1 MQVLD
6 LNIVRIK
13 VNYMKI
19 KQGFSIKKEN
29 GENIIVCDK
38 SIHREFNSIILLSDT
53 SAYLWELLQN
63 EDATKAQMLNGI
75 LQKFDVS
82 TVLALSDIDVFIKT
96 LKENGILE
104 E

>member
-1 MQVLD
+1 
-6 LNIVRIK
+6 
-13 VNYMKI
+13 MKI
-19 KQGFSIKKEN
+19 KQGFSLKKEN
-29 GENIIVCDK
+29 DEVMIICDK
-38 SIHREFNSIILLSDT
+38 NIHRNFNSIILLSDT

-63 EDATKAQMLNGI
+63 GNSTKEQMLNGL
-75 LQKFDVS
+75 LQKFDIS

>member
-1 MQVLD
+1 
-6 LNIVRIK
+6 
-13 VNYMKI
+13 MKI
-19 KQGFSIKKEN
+19 KHGFSLKKEN
-29 GENIIVCDK
+29 GEVLVVCDK
-38 SIHREFNSIILLSDT
+38 SIHRNFNSIIFLSDT

-63 EDATKAQMLNGI
+63 ENATKEQLLNG
-75 LQKFDVS
+75 LLNKFDIS

>member
-1 MQVLD
+1 
-6 LNIVRIK
+6 
-13 VNYMKI
+13 MKI
-19 KQGFSIKKEN
+19 KYGFSLKKEN
-29 GENIIVCDK
+29 GETIVVCDK
-38 SIHREFNSIILLSDT
+38 NIHRNFNSIILLSDT

-63 EDATKAQMLNGI
+63 ENATKEQMLNG
-75 LQKFDVS
+75 LLKKFDIS

>member
-1 MQVLD
+1 
-6 LNIVRIK
+6 
-13 VNYMKI
+13 MKI
-19 KQGFSIKKEN
+19 KHGFSLKKEN
-29 GENIIVCDK
+29 GETIVVCDK
-38 SIHREFNSIILLSDT
+38 NIHRNFNSIILLSDT

-63 EDATKAQMLNGI
+63 ENATKEQMLNG
-75 LQKFDVS
+75 LLKKFDIS